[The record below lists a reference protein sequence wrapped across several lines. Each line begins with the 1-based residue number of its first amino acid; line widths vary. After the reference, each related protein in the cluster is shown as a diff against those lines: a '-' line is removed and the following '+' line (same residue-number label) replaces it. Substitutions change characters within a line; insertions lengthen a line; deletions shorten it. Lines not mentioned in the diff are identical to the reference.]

1 MKGDRVNWDIF
12 PCQFT
17 ELAAAMDAIPTVSG
31 MKDGCWRVL
40 IAIMQLGNASFTGS
54 GEDDA
59 LFADLAPLRAAA
71 ACLGCEEAQLTKALC
86 TQNIKAGLDWIAKP
100 NTTTY
105 SQNVKDALSKALYS
119 RLFDVL
125 VEAINTSLMFGGAS
139 RYFIGAVDIF
149 GFECFPHNSL
159 EQLCINFANEK
170 LQRMF
175 TEAVFESI
183 PAEYK
188 KEGIEVRARPRTAPI
203 KLCGVRNAVCAS
215 RSVTCRTRTTHRWSS
230 SSRILPVASCR
241 C

>member
-1 MKGDRVNWDIF
+1 MLGSQI
-12 PCQFT
+12 
-17 ELAAAMDAIPTVSG
+17 LSG
-31 MKDGCWRVL
+31 ACRR
-40 IAIMQLGNASFTGS
+40 QLGNASFIGS

-59 LFADLAPLRAAA
+59 LFADVAPLRAAA

-105 SQNVKDALSKALYS
+105 SQNVKDALSKVPYPGPGALSALGITAHHFRQALYS

-125 VEAINTSLMFGGAS
+125 VEAINTSLMFGGET

-159 EQLCINFANEK
+159 EQAHQSCALPAVLAWFRCHVFPIIAQLCINFANEK

-183 PAEYK
+183 LAEYK
-188 KEGIEVRARPRTAPI
+188 KEGIEVRFRPTPSAPPPQ
-203 KLCGVRNAVCAS
+203 L
-215 RSVTCRTRTTHRWSS
+215 T
-230 SSRILPVASCR
+230 
-241 C
+241 

>member
-1 MKGDRVNWDIF
+1 MPDDLKVKYNLGPVESWRYLNVMKGDRVNWDIF

-40 IAIMQLGNASFTGS
+40 IAIMCVSAHRTLVLVRGSHFLSDVYRRQLGNASFTGS

-105 SQNVKDALSKALYS
+105 SQNVKDALSKVPFSNPANQLRYHSAVHNSGALLAALRCARRNDQYVAHV
-119 RLFDVL
+119 RRCVALL
-125 VEAINTSLMFGGAS
+125 HRRR
-139 RYFIGAVDIF
+139 RYFRV
-149 GFECFPHNSL
+149 
-159 EQLCINFANEK
+159 
-170 LQRMF
+170 
-175 TEAVFESI
+175 
-183 PAEYK
+183 
-188 KEGIEVRARPRTAPI
+188 
-203 KLCGVRNAVCAS
+203 
-215 RSVTCRTRTTHRWSS
+215 
-230 SSRILPVASCR
+230 
-241 C
+241 

>member
-1 MKGDRVNWDIF
+1 MSDI
-12 PCQFT
+12 C
-17 ELAAAMDAIPTVSG
+17 
-31 MKDGCWRVL
+31 RR
-40 IAIMQLGNASFTGS
+40 QLGNASFTGS

-105 SQNVKDALSKALYS
+105 SQNVKDALSKVCHFRTLQTKWLSCAVHNLCQALYS

-125 VEAINTSLMFGGAS
+125 VETINTSLMFGGAS

-159 EQLCINFANEK
+159 EQE
-170 LQRMF
+170 R
-175 TEAVFESI
+175 
-183 PAEYK
+183 
-188 KEGIEVRARPRTAPI
+188 
-203 KLCGVRNAVCAS
+203 S
-215 RSVTCRTRTTHRWSS
+215 RSKPSHVLWCIGTC
-230 SSRILPVASCR
+230 IQF
-241 C
+241 